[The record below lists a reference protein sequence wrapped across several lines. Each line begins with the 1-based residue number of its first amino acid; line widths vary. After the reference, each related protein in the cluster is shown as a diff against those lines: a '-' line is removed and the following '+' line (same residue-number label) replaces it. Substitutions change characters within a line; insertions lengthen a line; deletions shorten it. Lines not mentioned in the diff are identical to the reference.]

1 MSRDVHFQEEVFPFE
16 TSSDSVSPPA
26 LKMDLHPALFD
37 DHNSS
42 KSQTMEV
49 SQTGGASNTS
59 AEVLPVTSDSAPSQS
74 PDPVPSQSDTDL
86 GHGRRTKI
94 PSVLLKPYVTY
105 SAQFKKDPIDPIHA
119 SPPSHQQSSSKCT
132 YPLTDFLSDHR
143 FSPAQQTFLASVTVN
158 VEPRSYKEAAEIDV
172 WCDSMDSE
180 HGALQDNHTW
190 TVTTLPKGKRAI
202 ASMWVYCIK
211 YNPDGTVRRHKSRLV
226 ACGNRQKEGMD
237 YKETFAPVIKMAT
250 FRIFLGVASA
260 RNWELHQMDVQNAFL
275 HGDLEEEVY
284 MKLPPGYETDDPNQ
298 VCRLH
303 MYIYGLKQSP
313 SCWFAKLSMALLEF
327 GFVQSVSD
335 YSLFSYT
342 RNVST
347 LYCLVYVDNLV
358 IGGNNSELITKFKA
372 YLSKCFH
379 MTDLGLLK
387 YFLGLEISRNDSGIY
402 LCQRKY
408 ALDIIS
414 ECGLTGSKP
423 AVTPLEQN
431 HGLATANGELYSDP
445 EKYHRLV
452 GRLVYL
458 VIT

>member
-1 MSRDVHFQEEVFPFE
+1 
-16 TSSDSVSPPA
+16 
-26 LKMDLHPALFD
+26 MDLHPALFD

-190 TVTTLPKGKRAI
+190 TVATLPKGKRAI

-211 YNPDGTVRRHKSRLV
+211 YNPDGTVR
-226 ACGNRQKEGMD
+226 
-237 YKETFAPVIKMAT
+237 
-250 FRIFLGVASA
+250 
-260 RNWELHQMDVQNAFL
+260 
-275 HGDLEEEVY
+275 
-284 MKLPPGYETDDPNQ
+284 
-298 VCRLH
+298 
-303 MYIYGLKQSP
+303 
-313 SCWFAKLSMALLEF
+313 
-327 GFVQSVSD
+327 
-335 YSLFSYT
+335 
-342 RNVST
+342 
-347 LYCLVYVDNLV
+347 
-358 IGGNNSELITKFKA
+358 
-372 YLSKCFH
+372 
-379 MTDLGLLK
+379 
-387 YFLGLEISRNDSGIY
+387 
-402 LCQRKY
+402 
-408 ALDIIS
+408 
-414 ECGLTGSKP
+414 
-423 AVTPLEQN
+423 
-431 HGLATANGELYSDP
+431 
-445 EKYHRLV
+445 
-452 GRLVYL
+452 
-458 VIT
+458 